1 MSTYTSEPG
10 TRLAGRY
17 RLVDRVGAGSG
28 WTLWKAMDET
38 LARHVTVLTFAPGF
52 PRIPEVVTAARA
64 ASRMADSRLAQ
75 VFDVEDVGEQ
85 AYIVMEWV
93 TGQSVIDMLAEG
105 PLEPGRAVAL
115 VAEAA
120 RALAVAHA
128 SGLAHLRL
136 TPQSLRWTKSG
147 GVKITGL
154 GIDAA
159 LAGEGLTAMGAGD
172 PALTDTR
179 DLARLLYASLT
190 GYWPGDE
197 PGPLPPAPLADGLP
211 CTPRQVTAAVPPAV
225 DEVVCRALLQ
235 RQMRHGGAITS
246 PATFADELSSVA
258 PPMPLPEPAPAP
270 ARPPT
275 RPPGPP
281 VDQMAMA
288 GQPDGYSGFAPAGSG
303 GYRRR
308 YPANE
313 RSVATR
319 AIISAVIVLVLV
331 AVGLTAWMVSNG
343 THSGGQPTAGR
354 SNSST
359 GPAVQA
365 SSLLIPLSAH
375 SFDPFGHP
383 TKTEDEQDAH
393 FVIAKN
399 PTGFW
404 SSSYYFNHPNFGNLK
419 PGTGLILDM
428 GKQVRLSQ
436 VAVTLGTKC
445 CAHLEI
451 RIGNDNTSLDALTTV
466 ASSDHATGTVTLPVG
481 STTTG
486 RYVLVWFTS
495 LPPRPSNSSQFQVF
509 VHNITVRGAPAA
521 GAG

>member
-75 VFDVEDVGEQ
+75 VFDVEDVGDQ

-115 VAEAA
+115 VADAA

-136 TPQSLRWTKSG
+136 TPQSLRWTRSG

-179 DLARLLYASLT
+179 DLARLLYAALT

-235 RQMRHGGAITS
+235 RQMRHGGAITT

-258 PPMPLPEPAPAP
+258 PPTPLPEPAPAP
-270 ARPPT
+270 VRPPV
-275 RPPGPP
+275 RPQGPP
-281 VDQMAMA
+281 ADGMAMA
-288 GQPDGYSGFAPAGSG
+288 GQPDGYSGFAPGGSG

-308 YPANE
+308 YPATE

-319 AIISAVIVLVLV
+319 AVISAVIVLVLA
-331 AVGLTAWMVSNG
+331 AVGLTAWVVSNG
-343 THSGGQPTAGR
+343 TNSGGQPTAGR
-354 SNSST
+354 SHSST

-365 SSLLIPLSAH
+365 SSLLVPLSAH
-375 SFDPFGHP
+375 SFDPFGTP
-383 TKTEDEQDAH
+383 DKTEDEPDAH
-393 FVIAKN
+393 FVIAQN
-399 PTGFW
+399 PSGFW
-404 SSSYYFNHPNFGNLK
+404 HSSFYRGNPKLGNLK

-428 GKQVRLSQ
+428 GKQVKLSQ
-436 VAVTLGTKC
+436 VSVTLGAQC
-445 CAHLEI
+445 CTHFEV
-451 RIGNDNTSLDALTTV
+451 RVGNDNTQLSALTTV
-466 ASSDHATGTVTLPVG
+466 ARSDHGAGTTTLPIG
-481 STTTG
+481 SATTG

-495 LPPRPSNSSQFQVF
+495 LPPLASSPNLYEVF